1 MRDSGSALL
10 FIAVAFNFV
19 VQMFLIVDEKE
30 RKLRYAMEKV
40 GMYDF
45 LYWSSWYLFDCF
57 INLLVVLMLML
68 FGVMFQFE
76 LFTENSAGLTFFHF
90 WLCANAFTAVGFC
103 LASLSSKAETA
114 TSIGLLY
121 FCVCYLFGPNLFV
134 IVFSKTK
141 TC

>member
-19 VQMFLIVDEKE
+19 VQMFFLIVDEKE

-68 FGVMFQFE
+68 FGVIFQFE

-90 WLCANAFTAVGFC
+90 WLCANAFTAVGFLPSFSIIKGGNC
-103 LASLSSKAETA
+103 NLDRLALFLCVLLVWPSSIC
-114 TSIGLLY
+114 SRIFQWQY
-121 FCVCYLFGPNLFV
+121 
-134 IVFSKTK
+134 
-141 TC
+141 

>member
-76 LFTENSAGLTFFHF
+76 LFTENAAGLTFFHF
-90 WLCANAFTAVGFC
+90 WLCANAFTAVA
-103 LASLSSKAETA
+103 ASSPS
-114 TSIGLLY
+114 
-121 FCVCYLFGPNLFV
+121 FG
-134 IVFSKTK
+134 
-141 TC
+141 